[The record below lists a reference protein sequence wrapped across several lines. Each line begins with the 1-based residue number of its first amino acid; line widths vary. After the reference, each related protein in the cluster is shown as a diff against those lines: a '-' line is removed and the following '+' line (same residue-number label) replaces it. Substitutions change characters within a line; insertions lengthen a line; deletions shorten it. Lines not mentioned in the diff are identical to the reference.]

1 MPGFIPPFH
10 RFPFRI
16 VHLCGSKKMK
26 GFDLR
31 RMRAIV
37 RKEFLHILR
46 DPFSLGMAIG
56 LPAMMLVIFGF
67 ALTQDVDRVPLIVWD
82 QNRTPAS
89 RKLIAGF
96 DLSRYFTVVSWAD
109 GYDGVERALDT
120 RLALAALV
128 IPTDFAARADTG
140 RAAPLQLIVDGS
152 DANTATIAVGYAESV
167 VRAFA
172 ETISVERQEHI
183 GLPVA
188 RSVIDLRPRVWFNED
203 LLSRNFIIPG
213 LISVILMVIA
223 ALLTS
228 LTVAREWERGTMEQL
243 ISTPVKVPE
252 LVIGKLIPYFA
263 IGMLDVL
270 IAVLMSEFVFHVP
283 MRGSLVLL
291 FAVASIFLGGTLS
304 LGMLISI
311 TSSNQ
316 MLASQVAILTT
327 FLPAFILSGFMFSL
341 VNSPK
346 VVRVL
351 SYLVPAR
358 YFVSIIRGIYLK
370 GVGLRELWPDA
381 VFLALFG
388 AVMFVIANLRLRKKL
403 G

>member
-1 MPGFIPPFH
+1 MK
-10 RFPFRI
+10 
-16 VHLCGSKKMK
+16 HLNV
-26 GFDLR
+26 R

-37 RKEFLHILR
+37 RKEFLHILW

-56 LPAMMLVIFGF
+56 LPAMMLIIFGF
-67 ALTQDVDRVPLIVWD
+67 ALTLDVDRVPLIVWD
-82 QNRTPAS
+82 QDRTSTS
-89 RKLIAGF
+89 RELTAGF
-96 DLSRYFTVVSWAD
+96 ALSRYFSVVSGAD
-109 GYDGVERALDT
+109 GYADVERALDS
-120 RLALAALV
+120 RLALVALV
-128 IPTDFAARADTG
+128 IPTDFAARVGAG
-140 RAAPLQLIVDGS
+140 RAASVQLIADGS
-152 DANTATIAVGYAESV
+152 DANTATIAVGYAVSV
-167 VRAFA
+167 ARTFA
-172 ETISVERQEHI
+172 DRIIVERQWRTG
-183 GLPVA
+183 GLEGVG
-188 RSVIDLRPRVWFNED
+188 RQVIDLRQRVWFNED

-243 ISTPVKVPE
+243 ISTPVKGPE
-252 LVIGKLIPYFA
+252 LVIGKLVPYFA
-263 IGMLDVL
+263 IGMLDMV
-270 IAVLMSEFVFHVP
+270 IAVLMAEFVFHVP
-283 MRGSLVLL
+283 MRGSLALL
-291 FAVASIFLGGTLS
+291 FAMAAIFLGGTLS

-358 YFVSIIRGIYLK
+358 YFVNIIRGIYLK

-381 VFLALFG
+381 LFLTLFG

-403 G
+403 I